1 MDIMALKM
9 QLAELEMQKK
19 AEREK
24 RKKATLDRVAKNQ
37 IERIKEREKRKNE
50 EIKIIKQKIKE
61 ENKSPLSEVGMLH
74 GGLARKNYANPVT
87 FVDNLKKKK

>member
-9 QLAELEMQKK
+9 QLAELEMQEK

-24 RKKATLDRVAKNQ
+24 RKQATIDRVAKNQ

-61 ENKSPLSEVGMLH
+61 ENKSPLAKVGMSV
-74 GGLARKNYANPVT
+74 GGLSTKKYANPVT
-87 FVDNLKKKK
+87 FVDNLKKRK